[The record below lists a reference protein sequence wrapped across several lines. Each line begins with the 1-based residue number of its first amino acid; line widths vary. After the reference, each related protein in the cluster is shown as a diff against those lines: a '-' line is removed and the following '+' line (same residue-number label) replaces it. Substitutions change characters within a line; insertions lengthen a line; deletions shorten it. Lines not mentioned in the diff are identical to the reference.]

1 MLKHSVPRKTHAF
14 ARFQWLVVLSTITL
28 SFLYPVTSASAQ
40 SKWTGTWTTSPQL
53 VEPQNNPPS
62 PGLANNTIRQVL
74 RVSIGGDSLRVRFSN
89 EFSTSPVTINEA
101 HIAVS
106 TGRDTIDVATDQ
118 VLLFG
123 GQTGVTMAAGGAVVS
138 DPLAFQLD
146 PLTTLAITIYFGST
160 SASVTGHPG
169 SRTTSYILTGDAVAN
184 ETFTGAVTTDHWY
197 VINTIDVVASDTAAA
212 VAIIGDSIT
221 DGRGSGTNQQ
231 NRWPDEL
238 ANRLQENPATQSVGV
253 LNAGIGGNCVLG
265 SCLGPSA
272 LSRFDRDALSQSGI
286 RWIVLF
292 EGVNDIGGSSGTG
305 VGQNLINAFTQMIHE
320 AHSNGVFVYGATI
333 MPIQGSF
340 YYSEQHDAERQI
352 VNQWIR
358 TTDLLDGVIDLDL
371 AMRDPADTLRMRS
384 DLHDNDWLHPNQ
396 AGHRVMAE
404 AVDLDLFIG
413 RDSLVYVDN
422 SVSLFYEPECATVG
436 SDWNVISDADASNGR
451 YVTVTPG
458 VQSLNAAPTDTS
470 GHVSIPFVVDST
482 STYSVFG
489 RLNDPT
495 FDDDSF
501 WIRMDDGVFELNNG
515 LVTSGWE
522 WRGLGSF
529 ALAPGEHVLT
539 IGYRE
544 DGATLDKIAIS
555 NAAFAPQGMG
565 DEALNRCSGIGVRED
580 NREPIQFALQQN
592 YPNPFGPTTSIDY
605 YLPSTEEVTLDILDV
620 SGRTV
625 ATLIDNVE
633 TAGRKSVT
641 FDGSDYASGVYFAR
655 LRTATG
661 DAQTRMMVLVK

>member
-14 ARFQWLVVLSTITL
+14 ARFQWLGVLSTITL

-123 GQTGVTMAAGGAVVS
+123 GQAGVTMAAGGAVVS
-138 DPLAFQLD
+138 DPLAFPVD
-146 PLTTLAITIYFGST
+146 PLSSLAITIYFGNT
-160 SASVTGHPG
+160 SATVTGHPG

-292 EGVNDIGGSSGTG
+292 EGVNDI
-305 VGQNLINAFTQMIHE
+305 
-320 AHSNGVFVYGATI
+320 
-333 MPIQGSF
+333 
-340 YYSEQHDAERQI
+340 
-352 VNQWIR
+352 
-358 TTDLLDGVIDLDL
+358 
-371 AMRDPADTLRMRS
+371 
-384 DLHDNDWLHPNQ
+384 
-396 AGHRVMAE
+396 
-404 AVDLDLFIG
+404 
-413 RDSLVYVDN
+413 
-422 SVSLFYEPECATVG
+422 
-436 SDWNVISDADASNGR
+436 
-451 YVTVTPG
+451 
-458 VQSLNAAPTDTS
+458 
-470 GHVSIPFVVDST
+470 
-482 STYSVFG
+482 
-489 RLNDPT
+489 
-495 FDDDSF
+495 
-501 WIRMDDGVFELNNG
+501 
-515 LVTSGWE
+515 
-522 WRGLGSF
+522 
-529 ALAPGEHVLT
+529 
-539 IGYRE
+539 
-544 DGATLDKIAIS
+544 
-555 NAAFAPQGMG
+555 
-565 DEALNRCSGIGVRED
+565 
-580 NREPIQFALQQN
+580 
-592 YPNPFGPTTSIDY
+592 
-605 YLPSTEEVTLDILDV
+605 
-620 SGRTV
+620 
-625 ATLIDNVE
+625 
-633 TAGRKSVT
+633 
-641 FDGSDYASGVYFAR
+641 
-655 LRTATG
+655 
-661 DAQTRMMVLVK
+661 